1 MEDNKSS
8 NDSLSAEE
16 YVLVPTPEHTEQNM
30 EAAGKSSEELG
41 LKICGNGNEEELQQ
55 HLEEVLSDQSED
67 DGSVPSNIENRQRA
81 RMASGN
87 SEASDT
93 TETLSNRPRAETDS
107 AAKSESEAELEGG
120 EKAGKEA
127 RVRSTSE
134 PPTPGADEECV
145 IFNGVTYLGCSA
157 VNAPRS
163 EMEAQRCM
171 SILRESSQMS
181 IDVVLSVPTTSEGT
195 VRVLEPDGAEIAHYR
210 VHRILFCCRGKQET
224 REKDCF
230 AFTSSHGNS
239 DLFQCHVYRCQL
251 LEAVPKIMFSFAR
264 AFKAVPKSP
273 RSLSMYEPGGDDE
286 DLFRFDVTLEIKEDD
301 GRATYSTVPRDKQF
315 FKLRKDLQKKIN
327 INVQQMTNEDLT
339 IERCFGLLLCP
350 GRNVKHS
357 DMHLLDMDSMGNSAD
372 GKSYLISGNWNPSD
386 PQFVVLNTE
395 TPKNTRVFMTIAI
408 DLVITGIQE
417 PVRFVV
423 ETKAQ
428 IYPVSERFWYFSKK
442 TFHEQY
448 NLRLKQI
455 EGSSPNEK
463 LYEVLSLESQSE
475 IDRKKASMN
484 LPLSPARSPP
494 AVTQTSPTPAT
505 PAIEEEDEND
515 EPLLSGSGD
524 VSKECEGD
532 ILETWGD
539 MLAKWRQNLS
549 TRPKQLHQLCRKG
562 VPEALRGEVWQLLA
576 GCHENGTQMME
587 NYRVLITKE
596 SPCEQVI
603 QRDINRTFPAHEF
616 FKDTGSLGQESLYK
630 ISKAYSVFD
639 EEIGYCQGLSFLA
652 ASLLLH
658 MPEEQAFCVLV
669 KAMFDYNLRDL
680 FKEDF
685 KELHMRFYV
694 LERLIED
701 YLPDLNQH
709 FLDLNIESHM
719 YASQWFLTLFTAKFP
734 LYMVFRI
741 IDIFLSEGIDVT
753 YNIALAL
760 LKTSRKD
767 LLALD
772 FEGVLKYF
780 RVQLPKLY
788 RSEQNAQQL
797 LRLACSMKINQK
809 KLKKHE
815 KDYETLKEQEM
826 QQEDPVERLQR
837 ENKRL
842 MEGNMRLEQE
852 NDDLAYELVT
862 SKISLRKDLDASEDK
877 ADTLNK
883 ELLATKQMLVD
894 AEEEKKR
901 LEVESTQLK
910 TMCRRELERTEKEI
924 NRNATIIADYKQ
936 ICTQLSERLE
946 HQQTAAK
953 EELARIKGQV
963 KTCEKCCKLF
973 TENGDVKIEALP
985 ETPDGT
991 ENPDVQVVKKQ
1002 LREMELELAQTKLQL
1017 VEAEC
1022 KNQDLEHQLNAALS
1036 EIQAS
1041 RNSWFQKTLTSIK
1054 EVTKKDSTA
1063 SPRTPTSTT
1072 APKTPTL

>member
-1 MEDNKSS
+1 MEIGKVRELETRFQSESDHYPTSYTTKAKHQTNSRGESMYRKGSS
-8 NDSLSAEE
+8 RESQETPNCESQSRSHHERRAAMMLFTVITAFYVSWLPYTIVRVVQSGMGMKLNPIVRFGLSWLGISNSFFNCIIYSISNSAFR
-16 YVLVPTPEHTEQNM
+16 Q
-30 EAAGKSSEELG
+30 G
-41 LKICGNGNEEELQQ
+41 LKNLVISACNKCTRRGN
-55 HLEEVLSDQSED
+55 D
-67 DGSVPSNIENRQRA
+67 P
-81 RMASGN
+81 
-87 SEASDT
+87 
-93 TETLSNRPRAETDS
+93 
-107 AAKSESEAELEGG
+107 
-120 EKAGKEA
+120 
-127 RVRSTSE
+127 
-134 PPTPGADEECV
+134 
-145 IFNGVTYLGCSA
+145 FNLT
-157 VNAPRS
+157 
-163 EMEAQRCM
+163 
-171 SILRESSQMS
+171 
-181 IDVVLSVPTTSEGT
+181 
-195 VRVLEPDGAEIAHYR
+195 
-210 VHRILFCCRGKQET
+210 
-224 REKDCF
+224 
-230 AFTSSHGNS
+230 
-239 DLFQCHVYRCQL
+239 
-251 LEAVPKIMFSFAR
+251 AVPKVVKAYEKSQQQSAIAQGSRDVLNAPHNLVNVGHPSPSRDCGTIDIR
-264 AFKAVPKSP
+264 A
-273 RSLSMYEPGGDDE
+273 G
-286 DLFRFDVTLEIKEDD
+286 T
-301 GRATYSTVPRDKQF
+301 T
-315 FKLRKDLQKKIN
+315 
-327 INVQQMTNEDLT
+327 
-339 IERCFGLLLCP
+339 C
-350 GRNVKHS
+350 
-357 DMHLLDMDSMGNSAD
+357 HLNQT
-372 GKSYLISGNWNPSD
+372 YLING
-386 PQFVVLNTE
+386 
-395 TPKNTRVFMTIAI
+395 
-408 DLVITGIQE
+408 IT
-417 PVRFVV
+417 
-423 ETKAQ
+423 
-428 IYPVSERFWYFSKK
+428 
-442 TFHEQY
+442 
-448 NLRLKQI
+448 
-455 EGSSPNEK
+455 
-463 LYEVLSLESQSE
+463 
-475 IDRKKASMN
+475 M
-484 LPLSPARSPP
+484 
-494 AVTQTSPTPAT
+494 
-505 PAIEEEDEND
+505 
-515 EPLLSGSGD
+515 
-524 VSKECEGD
+524 
-532 ILETWGD
+532 
-539 MLAKWRQNLS
+539 
-549 TRPKQLHQLCRKG
+549 
-562 VPEALRGEVWQLLA
+562 
-576 GCHENGTQMME
+576 
-587 NYRVLITKE
+587 E

-1036 EIQAS
+1036 EIQLLEAECKNQDLEHQLNAALSEIQAS

-1054 EVTKKDSTA
+1054 EVTKKDSSP